1 MSASAL
7 KIVLLLSV
15 VVAAL
20 AAVDAVRGEHWDQF
34 FLLVVLVAFQALAWS
49 LARTFD
55 TAVRL
60 RRDLRSW
67 VVDHAALTDDTP
79 DAVVDRAMAAYRAEF
94 LPHSES

>member
-1 MSASAL
+1 MRASAL
-7 KIVLLLSV
+7 KIVLMISV
-15 VVAAL
+15 LVSAM
-20 AAVDAVRGEHWDQF
+20 AAVDAARGEHWDQF
-34 FLLVVLVAFQALAWS
+34 FLLVVLVVLQTGAWA

-67 VVDHAALTDDTP
+67 VVEHAALTDDTP

-94 LPHSES
+94 LPRAES